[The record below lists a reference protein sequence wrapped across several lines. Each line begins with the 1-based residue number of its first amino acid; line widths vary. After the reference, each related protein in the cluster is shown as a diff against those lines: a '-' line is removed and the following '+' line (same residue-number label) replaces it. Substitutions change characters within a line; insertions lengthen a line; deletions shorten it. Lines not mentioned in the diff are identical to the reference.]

1 MLAETNSL
9 GSEQMATKFQ
19 ALKAIKSVGGSVDWS
34 VSDVAGGDT
43 KAKAITVDAPSGYC
57 WDSSGAECFCISW
70 HSGPSSEFW
79 DEVIERVRFGLV
91 VL

>member
-1 MLAETNSL
+1 
-9 GSEQMATKFQ
+9 MATKFQ
-19 ALKAIKSVGGSVDWS
+19 ALKAIKSVGGSIDWE
-34 VSDVAGGDT
+34 VSSITAT
-43 KAKAITVDAPSGYC
+43 EKTITVDAPSGYC

-70 HSGPSSEFW
+70 YSGPASEFW